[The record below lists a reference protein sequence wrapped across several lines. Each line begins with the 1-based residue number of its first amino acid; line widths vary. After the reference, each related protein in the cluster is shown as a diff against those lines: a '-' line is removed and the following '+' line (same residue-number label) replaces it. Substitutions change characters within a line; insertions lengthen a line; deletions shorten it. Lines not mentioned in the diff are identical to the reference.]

1 MKSSSHVV
9 VVSASE
15 ALAASSV
22 GSIDQGS
29 EWLVCQEEMRRVRV
43 ARRVLGRERRD
54 DVGVVLLLLVVEEEV
69 RRVRVCGLGMWSLVE
84 SSVWPGS
91 VLVC

>member
-22 GSIDQGS
+22 GSIGQGS

-54 DVGVVLLLLVVEEEV
+54 DVGVVVLLAVDEQED
-69 RRVRVCGLGMWSLVE
+69 
-84 SSVWPGS
+84 
-91 VLVC
+91 